1 MNPALIIL
9 IVIAAILLWF
19 LLSFAF
25 NPLGKLIYR
34 IGKDAVDEMNKEELI
49 LQCMLKDLQI
59 RELTSETPNGE
70 T

>member
-34 IGKDAVDEMNKEELI
+34 IGKDAVDEINKEENKEKGENK
-49 LQCMLKDLQI
+49 QWKK
-59 RELTSETPNGE
+59 ELLEQYF
-70 T
+70 

>member
-9 IVIAAILLWF
+9 IVIASILLWF

-34 IGKDAVDEMNKEELI
+34 IGKDAVDEMNKEEN
-49 LQCMLKDLQI
+49 K
-59 RELTSETPNGE
+59 EKGE
-70 T
+70 NKQ